1 MSRRLGK
8 VFVGSVGWVTKKDTE
23 SRDYSEYANAWWA
36 FLIWTFRWFPDKL
49 LDLFRSEGASFKT
62 LEIVQRVMLRAYAR
76 NADCALTGT
85 RGMTK
90 TYCKLLSS
98 MAEGIV
104 WPNTKMLYTSPS
116 YKQGAAIGSK
126 TFRAIEGDYKLLTS
140 HWRVTAESKD
150 DFKIETDM
158 GSSFY
163 IASMR
168 GDNIHEVTAEEF
180 AQEEAPAFDFGD
192 YTTIVLPAVRLR
204 HNVNGEPDPNY
215 VAYKSH
221 SITSA
226 GRKQNQAFLI
236 RCEVMR
242 AMHNGESAFAMD
254 IPWEA
259 VILQQMRPYSWAMKL
274 KKKLTPERWMR
285 EMESRYTGAD
295 EFPIITDET
304 LTESQSLMCMERQH
318 ICKYPDMKD
327 VNPEDVTYIVCY
339 DVSYE
344 DGKKNARCACGVWKL
359 TKQSEFVKRD
369 RYLKQLVWMDDWPP
383 PDNAMIQARK
393 VKDVWNRFRHDGGN
407 ATYIVIDGWQY
418 GKAVI
423 ENLMMDLGDGLP
435 PLCILNHEE
444 YTEAELPGA
453 IPVIYPIKAGGVGV
467 TDPDAEMIRYAQI
480 QFDNHN
486 IQLLTMNAREG
497 VDAYKRLHRIKHDQM
512 DYRIVMP
519 YQQTRKLCGQIQNL
533 RGVPASSGIKEQRI
547 SKAIQ
552 RDSWSAIKYGLR
564 LCQILEKE
572 DYLQSKKPK
581 GDWGEILARYKD
593 QPVIGGEAAGGRKR
607 VVTKRSGGRIF

>member
-1 MSRRLGK
+1 MSRRSGK
-8 VFVGSVGWVTKKDTE
+8 VFTTSTGWVAKRTTE
-23 SRDYSEYANAWWA
+23 ARDYDEYVDAWWA
-36 FLIWTFRWFPDKL
+36 FLIWTFRWFPDKAY
-49 LDLFRSEGASFKT
+49 DVFRDDDADYKT
-62 LEIVQRVMLRAYAR
+62 EELVQRVMMRAYAR
-76 NADCALTGT
+76 YSDVAITGT
-85 RGMTK
+85 RGVTK
-90 TYCKLLSS
+90 TNTKFKYAMIHNL
-98 MAEGIV
+98 V
-104 WPNTKMLYTSPS
+104 WPGTNSAYFGPS
-116 YKQGAAIGSK
+116 YRQMALIGSK
-126 TFRAIEGDYKLLTS
+126 AYRQVEHDYPAIAKM
-140 HWRVTAESKD
+140 WRVSAESKD

-158 GSSFY
+158 GSTFY
-163 IASMR
+163 ISAMR
-168 GDNIHEVTAEEF
+168 GDNIHDVTAEEF
-180 AQEEAPAFDFGD
+180 AQEEDPPFDFNE
-192 YTTIVLPAVRLR
+192 YTTVVLPAVRLR
-204 HNVNGEPDPNY
+204 HNVNGEPDRNFVP
-215 VAYKSH
+215 YKNH

-226 GRKQNQAFLI
+226 GRKQNQAFQV
-236 RCEVMR
+236 RCDCIKG
-242 AMHNGESAFAMD
+242 MHEGDSAFAMD
-254 IPWEA
+254 VPWEA

-274 KKKLTPERWMR
+274 KTKLTPERWMR

-295 EFPIITDET
+295 EFPVITDET
-304 LTESQSLMCMERQH
+304 LTESQCLMCMERQH
-318 ICKYPDMKD
+318 ICKYPDAKE
-327 VNPEDVTYIVCY
+327 NPQDVTYVVCY

-344 DGKKNARCACGVWKL
+344 DGKKNARCAIGVWKL
-359 TKQSEFVKRD
+359 TKQSEYIKRD

-383 PDNAMIQARK
+383 PDNAMMQARK
-393 VKDVWNRFRHDGGN
+393 VKEVWNRFCHDGGN

-435 PLCILNHEE
+435 PLCIMDHAE

-497 VDAYKRLHRIKHDQM
+497 VDAYKRLHRVKHDKM
-512 DYRIVMP
+512 DYRIVIP

-564 LCQILEKE
+564 LCQLLERT
-572 DYLQSKKPK
+572 DYLESKRTR
-581 GDWGEILARYKD
+581 GDWAELMQKYNNE
-593 QPVIGGEAAGGRKR
+593 PFYGGKVVGSKSRVSIKRTGGRM
-607 VVTKRSGGRIF
+607 F